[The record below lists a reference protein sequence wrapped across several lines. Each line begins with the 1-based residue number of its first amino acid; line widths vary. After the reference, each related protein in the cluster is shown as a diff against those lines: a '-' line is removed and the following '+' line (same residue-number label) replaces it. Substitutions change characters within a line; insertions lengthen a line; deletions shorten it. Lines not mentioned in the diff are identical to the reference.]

1 MCLPRLLKPNRL
13 TNLSF
18 GMFLIFFHQI
28 NVTFKWTDAF
38 DRGGLFGKA
47 SMSVPNGAF
56 EKHCW
61 LFNIAALQSGV
72 AVVQNHDDDEQLKNA
87 AK

>member
-1 MCLPRLLKPNRL
+1 MKTKTRKILLTCNI
-13 TNLSF
+13 N
-18 GMFLIFFHQI
+18 MHIFPQQI
-28 NVTFKWTDAF
+28 NITFKWSDAF
-38 DRGGLFGKA
+38 DRGGFFGKA
-47 SMSVPNGAF
+47 SMSVPNGTF
-56 EKHCW
+56 EKFCW

>member
-1 MCLPRLLKPNRL
+1 M
-13 TNLSF
+13 TSF
-18 GMFLIFFHQI
+18 SPLFFKI

-38 DRGGLFGKA
+38 DRGGIFGKA
-47 SMSVPNGAF
+47 SMSGGNGSF
-56 EKHCW
+56 EKNCW
-61 LFNIAALQSGV
+61 LFNIASLQSGV